1 MQLDQNTANYDV
13 SDEHQDHAQPA
24 QSRGARTI
32 DGRRKPSR
40 EAGENAAP
48 NSTQKPTNHSKPD
61 FLGEHKDTTIDKPDA
76 ETKIGRG
83 QISRRACH
91 PDFESLLL
99 MDKIEEVLIT
109 LRRLIR
115 ATDLHSKQ
123 LVKTAGLTAPQLLL
137 LQAIREQGQVTI
149 GALAKEISLS
159 QATVTTI
166 LDRLEKRGLVY
177 RERSSEDKR
186 KVHAYLTDKG
196 ADIIRDAPTPLQE
209 HFVKQFRDLREWEQ
223 SMIISSLQRVALM
236 MDAEHIDASPVLDVG
251 DLDRKDGR
259 NLPGQEV
266 TKPSGE
272 NGDSNA

>member
-1 MQLDQNTANYDV
+1 MQTDHKSRRLPPSGSAIGRQGRAR
-13 SDEHQDHAQPA
+13 DE
-24 QSRGARTI
+24 TI
-32 DGRRKPSR
+32 DNRDQEPKVGPRR
-40 EAGENAAP
+40 
-48 NSTQKPTNHSKPD
+48 
-61 FLGEHKDTTIDKPDA
+61 F
-76 ETKIGRG
+76 
-83 QISRRACH
+83 SRR
-91 PDFESLLL
+91 DLQSLLL

-137 LQAIREQGQVTI
+137 LQAIRGKGQVTI

-209 HFVKQFRDLREWEQ
+209 HFVRQFRDLRDWEQ

-236 MDAEHIDASPVLDVG
+236 MDAEHIDASPVLDIG
-251 DLDRKDGR
+251 DLDRKDSR
-259 NLPGQEV
+259 QLPPEKEEADDG
-266 TKPSGE
+266 
-272 NGDSNA
+272 N